1 MSSAIVVEKLCYTYR
16 RGGGARRALDELS
29 FSVEPG
35 EIFGL
40 LGPNGAGK
48 STVVRILTTILR
60 PQGGRAFVRGFD
72 VAAEP
77 LQVRRNIAAVLQ
89 ESAVETM
96 LPVRDNLLLYGRLHG
111 LSTEEARRRSS
122 RVAELLELQPHLN
135 NRAQALSGG
144 FKRRLQVAKAL
155 MIDTPILF
163 LDEATTGMDPII
175 KRRIMASIREEAE
188 KGRTVLLTTQLLDE
202 AEELCDRMVLMNEGR
217 SMAEGKLADLRALSR
232 KMFRIELAFADGAE
246 QGFELLRQLGP
257 HSIEEQDGEI
267 VMTVEG
273 SEDEW
278 IRKMA
283 RVSETCRLS
292 HLQIR
297 GANLEQIFLE
307 LYGTP
312 PPPAAQS

>member
-1 MSSAIVVEKLCYTYR
+1 MSPAVVVEQLSYSYR
-16 RGGGARRALDELS
+16 RGGGARRALDALS

-60 PQGGRAFVRGFD
+60 PQSGRALVQGFD

-96 LPVRDNLLLYGRLHG
+96 LPVWDNLLLYGRLHG
-111 LSTEEARRRSS
+111 LSAAETS
-122 RVAELLELQPHLN
+122 RHATRVLELLEMQPHRGA
-135 NRAQALSGG
+135 RAQTLSGG

-155 MIDTPILF
+155 MVDTAVLF

-175 KRRIMASIREEAE
+175 KRRIMAAIRQEAE

-217 SMAEGKLADLRALSR
+217 SIAEGNLADLRALSK
-232 KMFRIELAFADGAE
+232 KMFRIELAFADNGE
-246 QGFELLRQLGP
+246 RGLELLRQLEP
-257 HSIEEQDGEI
+257 RAIEEQDGEI
-267 VMTVEG
+267 VLTVEG

-283 RVSETCRLS
+283 RISESCRLS

-307 LYGTP
+307 LYARSTAAP
-312 PPPAAQS
+312 PS